1 MEPVRH
7 LNLVFFH
14 SLFSWLINNC
24 LGLYIFLLK
33 FVTYSL
39 FIHDVQRLELYSN
52 NMADHHLVTDLLPTL
67 ARLTLTQQLGDL
79 HLSPVQQV
87 TQLVF

>member
-1 MEPVRH
+1 MV
-7 LNLVFFH
+7 V
-14 SLFSWLINNC
+14 
-24 LGLYIFLLK
+24 K
-33 FVTYSL
+33 
-39 FIHDVQRLELYSN
+39 RLELYSN

-87 TQLVF
+87 SIHITRPAAHPGQPHAHPAAGDLHLSPVKQVSI

>member
-1 MEPVRH
+1 M
-7 LNLVFFH
+7 VF
-14 SLFSWLINNC
+14 
-24 LGLYIFLLK
+24 
-33 FVTYSL
+33 
-39 FIHDVQRLELYSN
+39 QRLELYSN

-87 TQLVF
+87 SIHITRHAAHPGRLTLTQQLGDLHLSPVQQVSI